1 MGKIIAVANQK
12 GGVGKTTTSLNVAA
26 SLARTK
32 KKVLLVDFDPQGNA
46 TSGIGFDKGELEV
59 TVYDAILNGTHFDEA
74 ILKTEFENLDL
85 LPSNVNLT
93 GAEVEL
99 VELDNREHRLKS
111 ALKAIKNKYQYI
123 IIDCPPSMGLLTLNA
138 LSAADSILIPIQ
150 CEYYALEGLSQ
161 LINTIE
167 LVKENLNPK
176 LQIEGIIMT
185 MWDGRNNLS
194 KSVVDEVKKYFGDKI
209 YKTMIPR
216 NVKVSES
223 PSFGKPVIYY
233 DIRSVGAESYLMF
246 TKEFLK
252 RDSKKRS

>member
-1 MGKIIAVANQK
+1 MGKIIAVTNQK
-12 GGVGKTTTSLNVAA
+12 GGVGKTTTSLNFAA
-26 SLARTK
+26 GLARTRQ
-32 KKVLLVDFDPQGNA
+32 KVLLVDFDPQGNA
-46 TSGIGFDKGELEV
+46 TSGIGFDKGDLEH
-59 TVYDAILNGTHFDEA
+59 TVYDTLLNGTHLNEA

-93 GAEVEL
+93 GAEIEL
-99 VELDNREHRLKS
+99 VEIKNREERLKN
-111 ALKAIKNKYQYI
+111 ALKKVKDKYQFI
-123 IIDCPPSMGLLTLNA
+123 IVDCPPSMGLLTLNA
-138 LSAADSILIPIQ
+138 LTAADSILIPIQ

-161 LINTIE
+161 LINTFE
-167 LVKENLNPK
+167 LVKENLNSN
-176 LQIEGIIMT
+176 LEIEGILMT
-185 MWDGRNNLS
+185 MWDMRNNLS
-194 KSVVDEVKKYFGDKI
+194 KSVVNEVKEYFGDKI

-252 RDSKKRS
+252 RVQKKKK